1 MLAMKTTDSIV
12 NYLDSGNTGPTSLGF
27 QVQRKF
33 RVMARHWH
41 PDKAVAEQRVP
52 YNQWSAVL
60 FFFFWGGFG
69 LINLL
74 QVAYICIPVYA
85 ERYLRYY
92 LKEDLISRLFLI
104 SVSNKKNT
112 FGICCTRVKVR
123 WCNSQKFCRG
133 IQDPSTWQEVLY
145 PVLSASTPNQLHS
158 ISIWGNGNS
167 FFESR
172 TIVVC

>member
-1 MLAMKTTDSIV
+1 MIGCAGI
-12 NYLDSGNTGPTSLGF
+12 
-27 QVQRKF
+27 
-33 RVMARHWH
+33 
-41 PDKAVAEQRVP
+41 
-52 YNQWSAVL
+52 
-60 FFFFWGGFG
+60 FFLGGFG

-145 PVLSASTPNQLHS
+145 PVLSKREFIFRKQDHCCLLVLMEVPIMCYILTYKTPQN
-158 ISIWGNGNS
+158 W
-167 FFESR
+167 
-172 TIVVC
+172 VV